1 MITGYIWK
9 NKHYHQTL
17 EYVYENYNGNRLFH
31 HWKEYAPHYE
41 LHLNLLM
48 GKRDNSQEFRMLE
61 IGVSHGGSI
70 EVWKTYFSGKNLKCV
85 GMDIEKNCKLFEDE
99 ERNVFIRIASQASEN
114 DLIKICKDH
123 GPFDFIVDDGGHSY
137 QQMNTSIETLFPSDL
152 CMTPQSLYVIEDMHT
167 MVMKNQNSK
176 IPDIPSELFDRM
188 HYYWYHHGWKNMD
201 KSSLRNS
208 NQNDKIWA
216 DRVESIS
223 LYDSMMFVHRGT
235 GSGPLTE
242 MIKGPPAW

>member
-1 MITGYIWK
+1 MEK

-17 EYVYENYNGNRLFH
+17 EYVYENYDGNRLFH

-70 EVWKTYFSGKNLKCV
+70 EVWKTYFSGKNLKYV

-208 NQNDKIWA
+208 NQNDKKWA